1 MPEDQLLFLL
11 FLLLLH
17 LSFSIALENNQCTSS
32 CGDIKNISSPF
43 GLRGDPKFCGDPH
56 YELVCLNNRTIL
68 NLYSSKYYVR
78 YIDYTNYTIRVT
90 DVGMTEDNCLPLSL
104 RSLSCRDF
112 NEYDLY
118 NCNGSNLY
126 KFYGRELYKSVSIMN
141 CTKAVAS
148 QFYIN
153 ASSCHD
159 GIEFSNFSSTRRRL
173 YAMID
178 ANASNVETACTIKLL
193 AMIPRWADSNNL
205 RSYAQIHEQ
214 MIYGFELS
222 WLPKAAKMQCKH
234 HYWWDISGKY
244 QIRCGPKK
252 GKKF

>member
-17 LSFSIALENNQCTSS
+17 QSFSIALENNQCTSS

-43 GLRGDPKFCGDPH
+43 RLRGDLEFCGDPR
-56 YELVCLNNRTIL
+56 YELACLNNRTIL
-68 NLYSSKYYVR
+68 NLYSSKYYVW

-90 DVGMTEDNCLPLSL
+90 DVGMTEDNCLPLSF
-104 RSLSCRDF
+104 RSLSCRNFSKDDP
-112 NEYDLY
+112 YK
-118 NCNGSNLY
+118 LY
-126 KFYGRELYKSVSIMN
+126 KTVSIVN

-148 QFYIN
+148 KFYID

-173 YAMID
+173 YAMIN
-178 ANASNVETACTIKLL
+178 ANASNVETACTIELL
-193 AMIPRWADSNNL
+193 AMIPWGADSNNL
-205 RSYAQIHEQ
+205 RSYPQIHEQ
-214 MIYGFELS
+214 MVYGFELS
-222 WLPKAAKMQCKH
+222 WLSVAGMMHCINH
-234 HYWWDISGKY
+234 SWWDISGKY